1 MVLPVEVW
9 TMCGPAW
16 LLVATALR
24 TSSGW
29 RAGAAGAARRRRP
42 AAGDRGE
49 GVISAAIAV
58 LVMAGIGA
66 LMWVG
71 FRSIWQDAETN
82 TREKV
87 AEIGR

>member
-1 MVLPVEVW
+1 MALPIEMWMICREV
-9 TMCGPAW
+9 C
-16 LLVATALR
+16 
-24 TSSGW
+24 
-29 RAGAAGAARRRRP
+29 RRVPRPTRR
-42 AAGDRGE
+42 AGDRGE

-71 FRSIWQDAETN
+71 FRAIWQDAETN

>member
-1 MVLPVEVW
+1 MPLPLEVW
-9 TMCGPAW
+9 LTWRTWSTCSPIHPARQ
-16 LLVATALR
+16 V
-24 TSSGW
+24 
-29 RAGAAGAARRRRP
+29 RP
-42 AAGDRGE
+42 AGRVRRDDRGE

-71 FRSIWQDAETN
+71 FRTIWQDAEAN

>member
-1 MVLPVEVW
+1 MPLALEVW
-9 TMCGPAW
+9 LMCRQAW
-16 LLVATALR
+16 LVPR
-24 TSSGW
+24 VV
-29 RAGAAGAARRRRP
+29 RH
-42 AAGDRGE
+42 DRGE

-71 FRSIWQDAETN
+71 FRALWVDAEAN

>member
-1 MVLPVEVW
+1 MPLPVEVW
-9 TMCGPAW
+9 LACRHVLT
-16 LLVATALR
+16 T
-24 TSSGW
+24 
-29 RAGAAGAARRRRP
+29 RRVGRVRRD
-42 AAGDRGE
+42 DRGE

-71 FRSIWQDAETN
+71 FRAIWMDAEAN
-82 TREKV
+82 TRDKV